1 MHLVL
6 QPFCSLARIA
16 SKNLTITNDWGGPLG
31 RPLLL
36 LFLFLWSC
44 HVLAQRE
51 GNETWQQVYEQFI
64 TIDEQEETEEQLYN
78 SYELLE
84 QLAGEPLDLNK
95 ATREDLEQ
103 LPFLS
108 AQQVMDIQEY
118 LYRYGPMR
126 SLGELRMIRSL
137 DYQQIKLL
145 PYFVIVTGEDE
156 SSPTSYSSPRFIKN
170 TLSATLRIPFYKR
183 KGDRNGYL
191 GYPLRHTLRYELTVG
206 KQWRIGLVG
215 AQDAGEPFFANSNRW
230 GYDVYSYYAQLKNTG
245 RIANLVVGKYHVSA
259 GMGLA
264 LGQSFQLGKLA
275 TLQNNGRSVSTL
287 KPHTSRSVADYL
299 QGAAATVTLLR
310 GSDRMANVPELS
322 LTAFAS
328 YRPLDAT
335 LNSDSEAQT
344 IVTSGYHRT
353 PTEMAKKDNTHQTTA
368 GAHLSFH
375 CGAVKLG
382 ATTVYTQLD
391 RSLEPQRETLY
402 RRHFAHGQ
410 HFLNTSV
417 DYAYTHHRFA
427 FSGETAIDAHSHLA
441 TVNTASLRA
450 TDRLTLMLLQRF
462 YSYRYTTL
470 LGHSFGQGGSRVQN
484 ESGVYFGATWNPI
497 RHLQL
502 QGYADYAHHPWAQY
516 QVSATS
522 DDIDLLLQATW
533 RQSYWTLTARH
544 QSRLRKKDN
553 EEKSLLIHNDDHRQ
567 RLAVTWQNGPWAL
580 KTQAD
585 MTHHIGKNTE
595 GGWLVSQQA
604 SYGGSW
610 LTLSTMA
617 AYFNTDSYQ
626 SRIYAYERQLQHEIS
641 FPTYYG
647 EGIRLAL
654 MARTDVTPQLSL
666 SARLGYT
673 NYFDR
678 PTIGTGLQQIP
689 HSYQTDLDLQVRW
702 KF

>member
-1 MHLVL
+1 MA
-6 QPFCSLARIA
+6 ARI
-16 SKNLTITNDWGGPLG
+16 LF
-31 RPLLL
+31 L
-36 LFLFLWSC
+36 LFLLVFTIQSAK
-44 HVLAQRE
+44 AQ
-51 GNETWQQVYEQFI
+51 TWQKVY
-64 TIDEQEETEEQLYN
+64 DEVMDAGDADDETGEALLD

-84 QLAGEPLDLNK
+84 HLAGQPLDLNH
-95 ATREDLEQ
+95 ATRDDLEQ

-108 AQQVMDIQEY
+108 AQQVMDIEEY

-137 DYQQIKLL
+137 DYQQIRLL
-145 PYFVIVTGEDE
+145 PFFVFIADEEDTI
-156 SSPTSYSSPRFIKN
+156 SNNKPSRYDIKN
-170 TLSATLRIPFYKR
+170 TLSATLRVPFYR
-183 KGDRNGYL
+183 REGDRNGYL
-191 GYPLRHTLRYELTVG
+191 GYPYRHTLRYELTAG
-206 KQWRIGLVG
+206 KRWRVGLVG
-215 AQDAGEPFFANSNRW
+215 AQDAGEPFFANDNRW
-230 GYDVYSYYAQLKNTG
+230 GYDVYSYYVQLKNVG
-245 RIANLVVGKYHVSA
+245 RLENLVVGKYRMSV
-259 GMGLA
+259 GTGLV

-275 TLQNNGRSVSTL
+275 MLQSSGRSVSTL
-287 KPHTSRSVADYL
+287 RPHTSRSVADYL
-299 QGAAATVTLLR
+299 QGAATTLTLLCGNEHR
-310 GSDRMANVPELS
+310 ANVPELN

-328 YRPLDAT
+328 HRPVDAT
-335 LNSDSEAQT
+335 LNADSAAQT
-344 IVTSGYHRT
+344 IVTNGYHRT
-353 PTEMAKKDNTHQTTA
+353 PTEMAKKDNTRLTT
-368 GAHLSFH
+368 GGVHLTFH
-375 CGAVKLG
+375 CGAVRLG

-391 RSLEPQRETLY
+391 RPLEPQRETLY
-402 RRHFAHGQ
+402 RRYFAHGQ
-410 HFLNTSV
+410 HFLNTSI

-441 TVNTASLRA
+441 TVNTASMRA

-470 LGHSFGQGGSRVQN
+470 HGHSFGQGGSRVQN
-484 ESGVYFGATWNPI
+484 ESGIYLGATWNPI
-497 RHLQL
+497 SHLQL

-516 QVSATS
+516 QVSTAS

-533 RQSYWTLTARH
+533 RKSYWTLTARH

-585 MTHHIGKNTE
+585 MTHHVGQHTE
-595 GGWLVSQQA
+595 EGWLLSQQA
-604 SYGGSW
+604 SYSGTW
-610 LTLSTMA
+610 LMLSTMA
-617 AYFNTDSYQ
+617 AYFDTDSYQ

-654 MARTDVTPQLSL
+654 MAQADLTPQLRL

-673 NYFDR
+673 DYFDR
-678 PTIGTGLQQIP
+678 STIGTGLQLIP
-689 HSYQTDLDLQVRW
+689 HSYQTDLDMQLRW

>member
-1 MHLVL
+1 MIR
-6 QPFCSLARIA
+6 S
-16 SKNLTITNDWGGPLG
+16 
-31 RPLLL
+31 L
-36 LFLFLWSC
+36 LFLLIL
-44 HVLAQRE
+44 LAVTFTQARAQ
-51 GNETWQQVYEQFI
+51 TWQQVY
-64 TIDEQEETEEQLYN
+64 DEVMDVGETDDEAGQLLHD

-84 QLAGEPLDLNK
+84 QLAGQPLDLNK
-95 ATREDLEQ
+95 ATRDDLEQ

-108 AQQVMDIQEY
+108 AQQVMDIEEY

-137 DYQQIKLL
+137 DYQQIRLL
-145 PYFVIVTGEDE
+145 PFFVYVADE
-156 SSPTSYSSPRFIKN
+156 EEPVSQNMPSVHNIKN
-170 TLSATLRIPFYKR
+170 TLSATLRVPFYRR

-191 GYPLRHTLRYELTVG
+191 GYPLRHTLRYELTID
-206 KQWRIGLVG
+206 KQWRVGLVG
-215 AQDAGEPFFANSNRW
+215 AQDAGEPFFANGNRW

-245 RIANLVVGKYHVSA
+245 RIANLVVGKYRMSA

-299 QGAAATVTLLR
+299 QGAAATITLLR
-310 GSDRMANVPELS
+310 GNEREANVPELS

-328 YRPLDAT
+328 YRPVDAT
-335 LNSDSEAQT
+335 LNADSAAQT

-353 PTEMAKKDNTHQTTA
+353 PTEMEKKDNTHQTAA
-368 GAHLSFH
+368 GAHLTFH
-375 CGAVKLG
+375 WGAVRLG

-391 RSLEPQRETLY
+391 RSLEPQRQTLY
-402 RRHFAHGQ
+402 RKHFAHGR
-410 HFLNTSV
+410 HFFNTSV

-427 FSGETAIDAHSHLA
+427 LSGETAIDADGHLA

-470 LGHSFGQGGSRVQN
+470 HGHSFGSSGLRVQN
-484 ESGVYFGATWNPI
+484 ESGIYLGATWNPL

-516 QVSATS
+516 QVSQSS
-522 DDIDLLLQATW
+522 DDVDLLLQATW
-533 RQSYWTLTARH
+533 RQSHWTLTARH

-553 EEKSLLIHNDDHRQ
+553 EEKTALIHNDDHRQ

-585 MTHHIGKNTE
+585 MTHHVGESTE
-595 GGWLVSQQA
+595 GGWLLSQQA

-610 LTLSTMA
+610 LTLSAMA
-617 AYFNTDSYQ
+617 AYFDTDSYQ
-626 SRIYAYERQLQHEIS
+626 SRIYTYERQLQHEIS

-647 EGIRLAL
+647 EGVRLAL
-654 MARTDVTPQLSL
+654 MARADLTQQLRL

-673 NYFDR
+673 DYFNR
-678 PTIGTGLQQIP
+678 PTIGTGLQQIS
-689 HSYQTDLDLQVRW
+689 HSHQTDLDVQLRW

>member
-1 MHLVL
+1 ML
-6 QPFCSLARIA
+6 QPCYTLARIA
-16 SKNLTITNDWGGPLG
+16 NKNLTITNYWGGPLG

-36 LFLFLWSC
+36 LSLFLWSC
-44 HVLAQRE
+44 PIFAQRE
-51 GNETWQQVYEQFI
+51 ENETWQQVYEQFT
-64 TIDEQEETEEQLYN
+64 TIDEQEEGEEQLYN

-108 AQQVMDIQEY
+108 AQQVMDIEEY

-145 PYFVIVTGEDE
+145 PYFVFVTGEDE
-156 SSPTSYSSPRFIKN
+156 SSTTSYSSPRIIKN
-170 TLSATLRIPFYKR
+170 TLSATLRVPFYRR

-191 GYPLRHTLRYELTVG
+191 GYPLRHTLRYELAVG
-206 KQWRIGLVG
+206 KQWRVGLVG
-215 AQDAGEPFFANSNRW
+215 AQDAGEPFFANNNRW
-230 GYDVYSYYAQLKNTG
+230 GYDAYSYYAQLKNTG
-245 RIANLVVGKYHVSA
+245 RIANLVVGKYRVSA
-259 GMGLA
+259 GMGLV

-275 TLQNNGRSVSTL
+275 TLQSSGRSVSTL

-299 QGAAATVTLLR
+299 QGGAATITLLR
-310 GSDRMANVPELS
+310 GSERMANVPELS

-328 YRPLDAT
+328 YRPVDAT
-335 LNSDSEAQT
+335 LNNDSAAQT

-353 PTEMAKKDNTHQTTA
+353 PTEMAKKDNTHMTTG
-368 GAHLSFH
+368 GAHLTFH
-375 CGAVKLG
+375 CGAVRLG

-391 RSLEPQRETLY
+391 RSLQPQRETLY

-410 HFLNTSV
+410 HFLNTSI

-427 FSGETAIDAHSHLA
+427 FCGETAIDAHSHLA

-470 LGHSFGQGGSRVQN
+470 HGHSFGQGGSRVQN
-484 ESGVYFGATWNPI
+484 ESGIYLGATWNPI
-497 RHLQL
+497 SHLQL

-516 QVSATS
+516 QVSAAS

-533 RQSYWTLTARH
+533 RKSYWTLTARH

-567 RLAVTWQNGPWAL
+567 RLSVMWQNGPWAL

-595 GGWLVSQQA
+595 KGWLVSQQA
-604 SYGGSW
+604 SYSGTW

-617 AYFNTDSYQ
+617 AYFDTDSYQ

-654 MARTDVTPQLSL
+654 MARADVTPQLRF

-673 NYFDR
+673 YYFDR
-678 PTIGTGLQQIP
+678 STIGTGLQQIS
-689 HSYQTDLDLQVRW
+689 HSHQTDLDLQLRW

>member
-1 MHLVL
+1 MSH
-6 QPFCSLARIA
+6 PFRLI
-16 SKNLTITNDWGGPLG
+16 
-31 RPLLL
+31 LLL
-36 LFLFLWSC
+36 LTFAAIDAK
-44 HVLAQRE
+44 AQS
-51 GNETWQQVYEQFI
+51 WQQVYEEVMDI
-64 TIDEQEETEEQLYN
+64 SETDDDMALHD

-84 QLAGEPLDLNK
+84 QLAAHPIDINH
-95 ATREDLEQ
+95 ATRDDLEQ

-108 AQQVMDIQEY
+108 AQQIMDIQEY

-137 DYQQIKLL
+137 DYQQIRLL
-145 PYFVIVTGEDE
+145 PFFLYINTEEDSTLSHQP
-156 SSPTSYSSPRFIKN
+156 SSISHQPSPSLTSHPSPLTPKSS
-170 TLSATLRIPFYKR
+170 LSATLRVPFYRR

-191 GYPLRHTLRYELTVG
+191 GYPYRHTLRYELTAG
-206 KQWRIGLVG
+206 RPSGRQWRVGLVG
-215 AQDAGEPFFANSNRW
+215 AQDAGEPFFANGNKW
-230 GYDVYSYYAQLKNTG
+230 GYDVYSYYAQLRNMG
-245 RIANLVVGKYHVSA
+245 RLDNLVVGKYRLSA
-259 GMGLA
+259 GMGLV

-275 TLQNNGRSVSTL
+275 TLQSGGRSVSTL
-287 KPHTSRSVADYL
+287 RPHTSRSVADYL

-310 GSDRMANVPELS
+310 GSRRQADVPELH

-335 LNSDSEAQT
+335 LNSDSAAQT
-344 IVTSGYHRT
+344 IVTNGYHRT
-353 PTEMAKKDNTHQTTA
+353 PTEMAKKSNTHQTAA
-368 GAHLSFH
+368 GAHVAFH
-375 CGAVKLG
+375 CGALRLG

-391 RSLEPQRETLY
+391 RSLEPLRLQGAVY
-402 RRHFAHGQ
+402 RRYFAHGQ
-410 HFLNTSV
+410 HFFNTSV

-427 FSGETAIDAHSHLA
+427 LSGEAAVDAHGHLA

-462 YSYRYTTL
+462 YSYRYATL
-470 LGHSFGQGGSRVQN
+470 HGHGFGQGGSRVQN
-484 ESGVYFGATWNPI
+484 ESGVYLGATWNPV

-516 QVSATS
+516 QVALPS
-522 DDIDLLLQATW
+522 DDIDLLLQTIW
-533 RQSYWTLTARH
+533 RRSHWTLTARH

-553 EEKSLLIHNDDHRQ
+553 EEKTALIRNNDHRE
-567 RLAVTWQNGPWAL
+567 RLAVTWQSGPWAL

-585 MTHHIGKNTE
+585 VTHHVTTGTE

-604 SYGGSW
+604 SYSNSW
-610 LTLSTMA
+610 LTLCAMA
-617 AYFNTDSYQ
+617 AWFDTDSYQ

-647 EGIRLAL
+647 EGIRLAM
-654 MARTDVTPQLSL
+654 MARADITQKLRL

-673 NYFDR
+673 DYFDR
-678 PTIGTGLQQIP
+678 TSIGSGLQLIP
-689 HSYQTDLDLQVRW
+689 HSHQTDLDVQLRW